1 MMAIVASTEAI
12 MPNMRVPRASDTGP
26 EDSVDGG
33 VMLPEIEM
41 LECDSKERVRLE
53 TNGAI
58 AVKVDGKEFY
68 WSW

>member
-1 MMAIVASTEAI
+1 
-12 MPNMRVPRASDTGP
+12 
-26 EDSVDGG
+26 